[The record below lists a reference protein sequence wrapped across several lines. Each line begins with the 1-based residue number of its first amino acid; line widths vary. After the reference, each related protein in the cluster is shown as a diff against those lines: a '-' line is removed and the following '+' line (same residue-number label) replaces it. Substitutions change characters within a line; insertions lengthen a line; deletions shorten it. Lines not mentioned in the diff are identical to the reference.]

1 MEVRKIIRGDV
12 SEKLR
17 RSYDVNLQVLVLN
30 LQIISQNL
38 QFSAFPVR
46 FQHDLVVLPVNL
58 AMQRARQ
65 NGINMKRETTRRHIS
80 EPCSHKS

>member
-17 RSYDVNLQVLVLN
+17 RSYGVNLQVLVLN

-38 QFSAFPVR
+38 QFSAFPVN
-46 FQHDLVVLPVNL
+46 FQHVLGVLQVNS
-58 AMQRARQ
+58 AMQKARQ
-65 NGINMKRETTRRHIS
+65 NCMKAQKDIKR
-80 EPCSHKS
+80 KL